1 MSDMKLRE
9 FLKFDESDLLANRN
23 GKLSENQKKMLAER
37 RKSEVMRWIIVLV
50 VYLASLAGILFLVS
64 KTTPL
69 LADLSVATI
78 FKTLPGPAIVVL
90 ILLIFLLYYKIFRG
104 YDDTLKSMQGEVQF
118 VRVERQEKD
127 YARSDSSHDIYK
139 TVQAYEM
146 HVADII
152 YGDVNET
159 FAGLIKQG
167 DIHKFYYTK
176 DGGILSGEL
185 VKKGG

>member
-50 VYLASLAGILFLVS
+50 VYLASLAGTLFLVS

-90 ILLIFLLYYKIFRG
+90 ILLIFLLYKIFRG
-104 YDDTLKSMQGEVQF
+104 YDDTLKSMQGEVEF

-159 FAGLIKQG
+159 FTGLIKQG

-176 DGGILSGEL
+176 DGGILSCESIS
-185 VKKGG
+185 KGK

>member
-1 MSDMKLRE
+1 MSDAKLRE

-23 GKLSENQKKMLAER
+23 GKLSENQKKMLTER

-69 LADLSVATI
+69 LADLSFATI

-90 ILLIFLLYYKIFRG
+90 ILLIFLLYKIFRG
-104 YDDTLKSMQGEVQF
+104 YDDTLKSMQGEVEF

-127 YARSDSSHDIYK
+127 YARSDSAHDVYK

-146 HVADII
+146 HVGDIT
-152 YGDVNET
+152 YGDVNEK
-159 FAGLIKQG
+159 FVSLIKQG
-167 DIHKFYYTK
+167 NIYKFHYTK
-176 DGGILSGEL
+176 DGGILSGEMM
-185 VKKGG
+185 KKEK